1 MDIRKYDIVQADLGN
16 ITIGSEQGGKR
27 PVLVVQNDRGN
38 FFSTTTIVIPLS
50 SKIKSL
56 HQPTHTLIHKSNDT
70 GLKTDSVL
78 LGNNIKKGVIH
89 TYTLVVLYKDTGID
103 QSDDMNK
110 ALSARI
116 NIIDIRSKNPYD
128 YDKTSLAYNII
139 NNGIRP
145 IFLRYSLKR

>member
-70 GLKTDSVL
+70 GLKTDSIL
-78 LGNNIKKGVIH
+78 LGEQMRVISS
-89 TYTLVVLYKDTGID
+89 K
-103 QSDDMNK
+103 
-110 ALSARI
+110 RI
-116 NIIDIRSKNPYD
+116 IRKIGSVTDENERKE
-128 YDKTSLAYNII
+128 
-139 NNGIRP
+139 IRRVYEAN
-145 IFLRYSLKR
+145 FGE